1 MLNMFSLIDIY
12 IYICQRN
19 DAFELSNDSFLL
31 KKKKK
36 KEDLT
41 PDKICVS
48 IFVSPSSLVTCNMQ
62 YKERKITK

>member
-1 MLNMFSLIDIY
+1 MIY

-31 KKKKK
+31 KKKKE
-36 KEDLT
+36 EDLT

-48 IFVSPSSLVTCNMQ
+48 IFVSLSSLVTCNMQ
-62 YKERKITK
+62 YEERKITK